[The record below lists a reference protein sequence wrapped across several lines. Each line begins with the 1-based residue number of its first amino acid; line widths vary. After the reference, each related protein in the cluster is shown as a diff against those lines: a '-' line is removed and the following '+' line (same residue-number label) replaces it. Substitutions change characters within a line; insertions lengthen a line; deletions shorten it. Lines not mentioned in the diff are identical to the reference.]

1 MMKKRKKRKS
11 PLLGKGSSHLLRLHM
26 EVKGEALLMRRR
38 RTERMLKKPR
48 IRKEGTRSPN

>member
-1 MMKKRKKRKS
+1 
-11 PLLGKGSSHLLRLHM
+11 M

-38 RTERMLKKPR
+38 RKERMLKKPR